1 MGILK
6 NLFAKKQE
14 APTPPPQAEPQKP
27 KGVIKTQRHKLEN
40 LDAYMED
47 IMGLVEKN
55 EDYKLSKKAII
66 DSGLENEK
74 IYEYELNGKI
84 ELLFG
89 GGVKLFKPWR
99 MACVLER

>member
-6 NLFAKKQE
+6 NLFSKKQE
-14 APTPPPQAEPQKP
+14 TPIPQEEPRKP
-27 KGVIKTQRHKLEN
+27 KGIIKTQRHKLDN
-40 LDAYMED
+40 LDAHMED

-74 IYEYELNGKI
+74 IYEYELSKKA
-84 ELLFG
+84 ELLLG
-89 GGVKLFKPWR
+89 GGRTHPGF
-99 MACVLER
+99 CG